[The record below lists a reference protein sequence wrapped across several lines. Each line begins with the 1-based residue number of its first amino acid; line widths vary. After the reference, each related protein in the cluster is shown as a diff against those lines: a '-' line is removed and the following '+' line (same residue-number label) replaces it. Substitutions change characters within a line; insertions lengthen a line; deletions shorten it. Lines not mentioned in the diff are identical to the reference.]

1 MSDAVLFQN
10 EEFLEKDY
18 FLETEVENAEEKS
31 AEKKIK
37 IIKVIFILLC
47 LLLIGELVAYKYI
60 MPSFSNPKVTVSGQK
75 NYTAEEIGRKLL
87 KMNSSN
93 WFDFDVEQAVAILS
107 SEAGIENVV
116 VEKHFPDKI
125 YINIVERE
133 PVAVTFV
140 VENGRT
146 YPVEIDKNGVLFHGK
161 ENEMPDTN
169 VVPIIS
175 GIPIE
180 YMAQGM
186 RIPGIYRP
194 LIDQISAIST
204 LPQHYFAGIS
214 EICVL
219 PNEFGNYELALFPA
233 QSKIKVLTD
242 RALNED
248 ALKYMMVILDVVNQ
262 IGTVV
267 SEVDLRYGSVSV
279 KTVDE
284 VGEN

>member
-1 MSDAVLFQN
+1 MSDVGFVQD
-10 EEFLEKDY
+10 DY
-18 FLETEVENAEEKS
+18 FLSTEDEENSRS
-31 AEKKIK
+31 AEGKIK
-37 IIKVIFILLC
+37 VIKIIFILLC
-47 LLLIGELVAYKYI
+47 ILLIGELVAYKYI
-60 MPSFSNPKVTVSGQK
+60 MPSFSNPKVTFSGQK
-75 NYTAEEIGRKLL
+75 NYTAEELARKLL
-87 KMNSSN
+87 KMDASN
-93 WFDFDVEQAVAILS
+93 WFEFDVEQAVAILS
-107 SEAGIENVV
+107 SEAGIESVT

-125 YINIVERE
+125 FINVVERI

-161 ENEMPDTN
+161 ENLVPDTN
-169 VVPIIS
+169 VVPIVS
-175 GIPIE
+175 GLPIE

-194 LIDQISAIST
+194 LIDQIANISS
-204 LPQHYFAGIS
+204 LPQSYFAGIS

-262 IGTVV
+262 IGSRV
-267 SEVDLRYGSVSV
+267 SEVDLRYGSVSI
-279 KTVDE
+279 KTVD
-284 VGEN
+284 VGEF

>member
-1 MSDAVLFQN
+1 MSDVGFVQD
-10 EEFLEKDY
+10 DY
-18 FLETEVENAEEKS
+18 FLSTEDEENSRS
-31 AEKKIK
+31 AEGKIK
-37 IIKVIFILLC
+37 VIKIIFILLC
-47 LLLIGELVAYKYI
+47 ILLIGELVAYKYI
-60 MPSFSNPKVTVSGQK
+60 MPSFSNPKVTFSGQN
-75 NYTAEEIGRKLL
+75 NYTAEELARKLL
-87 KMNSSN
+87 KMDASN
-93 WFDFDVEQAVAILS
+93 WFEFDVEQAVAILS
-107 SEAGIENVV
+107 SEAGIESVT

-125 YINIVERE
+125 FINVVERI

-161 ENEMPDTN
+161 ENLVPDTN
-169 VVPIIS
+169 VVPIVS
-175 GIPIE
+175 GLPIE

-194 LIDQISAIST
+194 LIDQIANISS
-204 LPQHYFAGIS
+204 LPQSYFAGIS

-262 IGTVV
+262 IGSRV
-267 SEVDLRYGSVSV
+267 SEVDLRYGSVSI
-279 KTVDE
+279 KTVD
-284 VGEN
+284 VGEF

>member
-1 MSDAVLFQN
+1 MSDVGFVQD
-10 EEFLEKDY
+10 DY
-18 FLETEVENAEEKS
+18 FLSTEDEENSRS
-31 AEKKIK
+31 AEGKIK
-37 IIKVIFILLC
+37 VIKIIFILLC
-47 LLLIGELVAYKYI
+47 ILLIGELVAYKYI
-60 MPSFSNPKVTVSGQK
+60 MPSFSNPKVTFSGQN
-75 NYTAEEIGRKLL
+75 NYTAEELARKLL
-87 KMNSSN
+87 KMDASN
-93 WFDFDVEQAVAILS
+93 WFEFDVEQAVAILS
-107 SEAGIENVV
+107 SEAGIESVT

-125 YINIVERE
+125 FINVVERI

-161 ENEMPDTN
+161 ENLVPDTN
-169 VVPIIS
+169 VVPIVS
-175 GIPIE
+175 GLPIE

-194 LIDQISAIST
+194 LIDQIANISS
-204 LPQHYFAGIS
+204 LPQSYFAGIS

-262 IGTVV
+262 IGSRVA
-267 SEVDLRYGSVSV
+267 EVDLRYGSVSI
-279 KTVDE
+279 KTVD
-284 VGEN
+284 VGEF

>member
-1 MSDAVLFQN
+1 MSDVGLLQD
-10 EEFLEKDY
+10 EDFLDKDY
-18 FLETEVENAEEKS
+18 FLTAEVETEDSRS
-31 AEKKIK
+31 ADNKIK
-37 IIKVIFILLC
+37 IIKVIFIVLC
-47 LLLIGELVAYKYI
+47 ILLIGELVAYKYI

-75 NYTAEEIGRKLL
+75 NYSAEEIARKLL
-87 KMNSSN
+87 KMNAN
-93 WFDFDVEQAVAILS
+93 TWFDFDVDQAVSILS
-107 SEAGIENVV
+107 SEAGIESVS

-125 YINIVERE
+125 FINVVERD

-161 ENEMPDTN
+161 ENYVADTAK
-169 VVPIIS
+169 VPIIS
-175 GIPIE
+175 GLPIE

-186 RIPGIYRP
+186 RIPNIYRP
-194 LIDQISAIST
+194 LIEQIASISA
-204 LPQHYFAGIS
+204 LPQKYFAGIS

-248 ALKYMMVILDVVNQ
+248 ALKYMMVVLDVVNQ

-279 KTVDE
+279 KTVD